1 MAGARGLPLSPGQD
15 RCRSGTDPATSLSPV
30 EFMSSVQQDVLWQL
44 FLQCRGELESMLT
57 TRLRCRDT
65 ASDLSQEAFLRL
77 CRAEDLGRVGNLKAY
92 LFRTALNL
100 LNDHYRAAAVRE
112 IIVPESPETP
122 LEAEDFRTAEIVAL
136 ADEQLDRVI
145 AALEELSP
153 QCQRIFYLNR
163 FEGRRQKDIAETLG
177 ISVRTVEENLR
188 RAMLH
193 CLRRLEDA

>member
-1 MAGARGLPLSPGQD
+1 
-15 RCRSGTDPATSLSPV
+15 
-30 EFMSSVQQDVLWQL
+30 MSSVQQDVLWQL

-77 CRAEDLGRVGNLKAY
+77 CRAEDLGRVGNLRAY

-193 CLRRLEDA
+193 CLRRLDDA